1 MDLTQRIET
10 LLAPIAAE
18 RDLNIVLIRFGGEGR
33 HRALQIL
40 LERLDDTPISVQE
53 CGNFSREAS
62 ALLDVEDWI
71 DDAYN
76 LEVSSAGME
85 RPLIKLEDF
94 KRFEGRVAK
103 VEIDDLIDGQKRF
116 KGILKGV
123 SDNDE
128 ILLEREDTGAMVELP
143 HSSLHRAKLVVT
155 DAMIKEAQ
163 RKSKEK
169 RKASK

>member
-1 MDLTQRIET
+1 MELQDRIEN
-10 LLAPIAAE
+10 LLAPIAE
-18 RDLNIVLIRFGGEGR
+18 EHGLNIVRIRFGGEGR
-33 HRALQIL
+33 QRTLQIMV
-40 LERLDDTPISVQE
+40 ERLDDEPVDLAE
-53 CGNFSREAS
+53 CGSFSREAS

-94 KRFEGRVAK
+94 DRFKGRTAK
-103 VEIDDLIDGQKRF
+103 IDLHDLVDGQKRF

-128 ILLEREDTGAMVELP
+128 ILLEREDTKDMIELP
-143 HSSLHRAKLVVT
+143 FTSLHRAKLVVT
-155 DAMIKEAQ
+155 DAMINEAK

-169 RKASK
+169 NKASK